1 MKTFTKAVAG
11 TVAATAMTLSAMAPA
26 MAQDR
31 RHHDGARDSARDSV
45 RPGEV
50 IAGALIV
57 GGIAALVANGNDRDH
72 RDYRDRR
79 FAPVNPRTAVDQCV
93 RAAERGASRLNGD
106 VTDVR
111 SVRQTRFGYE
121 VRGRIAVKSFG
132 GNWRGRGQY
141 GNGWGNDFRGWNNN
155 LRGYDA
161 GTFTCTYERG
171 RTNVN
176 YNGIRGL

>member
-1 MKTFTKAVAG
+1 MKTFTKAIAG
-11 TVAATAMTLSAMAPA
+11 TIAATAMAASAISPA

-31 RHHDGARDSARDSV
+31 RHNDSSRDGV
-45 RPGEV
+45 RAGEV

-57 GGIAALVANGNDRDH
+57 GGIAALASNNHDR
-72 RDYRDRR
+72 RDFRDRR
-79 FAPVNPRTAVDQCV
+79 FAPVNPRTAVDQCI

-111 SVRQTRFGYE
+111 SVRQTRDGYE
-121 VRGRIAVKSFG
+121 VRGRIAVKTYAG
-132 GNWRGRGQY
+132 QWRGRGQH

-161 GTFTCTYERG
+161 GNFTCTYERG
-171 RTNVN
+171 RTQVN
-176 YNGIRGL
+176 YNGVRGLR

>member
-11 TVAATAMTLSAMAPA
+11 TVAASAMALSALSPA

-31 RHHDGARDSARDSV
+31 RHDGRHDDGV
-45 RPGEV
+45 RTGEV

-57 GGIAALVANGNDRDH
+57 GGIVALASQDNNGRHYNNRGFAAVS
-72 RDYRDRR
+72 
-79 FAPVNPRTAVDQCV
+79 PRQAVDQCV
-93 RAAERGASRLNGD
+93 RAAERGASRMRGD

-111 SVRQTRFGYE
+111 SVRQTRRGYE
-121 VRGRIAVKSFG
+121 VRGRIAVKTFAG
-132 GNWRGRGQY
+132 NNWRGRGQY
-141 GNGWGNDFRGWNNN
+141 GNDWGNDFRGLNSN

-161 GTFTCTYERG
+161 GTFTCSFERG

>member
-1 MKTFTKAVAG
+1 MKSITKVAAG
-11 TVAATAMTLSAMAPA
+11 TIAATAMTLSALAPA
-26 MAQDR
+26 AAQDR
-31 RHHDGARDSARDSV
+31 RHDNDRGGV
-45 RPGEV
+45 RAGEV

-57 GGIAALVANGNDRDH
+57 GGIAALAANSNDRNH
-72 RDYRDRR
+72 RDRR
-79 FAPVNPRTAVDQCV
+79 FAPVDPRTAVDQCV

-111 SVRQTRFGYE
+111 SVRQTRDGYE
-121 VRGRIAVKSFG
+121 VRGRIAVKSFQG
-132 GNWRGRGQY
+132 QWRGRGQY

-161 GTFTCTYERG
+161 GNFTCTYERG

-176 YNGIRGL
+176 YSGVRGLR

>member
-11 TVAATAMTLSAMAPA
+11 TVAAGAMALSAMSPA

-31 RHHDGARDSARDSV
+31 RHDGRHDQGV
-45 RPGEV
+45 RSGEV

-57 GGIAALVANGNDRDH
+57 GGIVALASQNNNRG
-72 RDYRDRR
+72 Y
-79 FAPVNPRTAVDQCV
+79 ASVNPRQAVDQCV
-93 RAAERGASRLNGD
+93 RAAERGASRMRGD

-111 SVRQTRFGYE
+111 SIRQTRWGYE
-121 VRGRIAVKSFG
+121 VRGRIAVKTFAG
-132 GNWRGRGQY
+132 NNWRGRGQY
-141 GNGWGNDFRGWNNN
+141 GNGWGNDFRGLNSN

-161 GTFTCTYERG
+161 GTFTCSVQRG
-171 RTNVN
+171 RTSVD

>member
-1 MKTFTKAVAG
+1 MKSFTKAIAG
-11 TVAATAMTLSAMAPA
+11 TVAATAMAASAMSPA

-31 RHHDGARDSARDSV
+31 RHDDGV

-57 GGIAALVANGNDRDH
+57 GGIAALAANANDH
-72 RDYRDRR
+72 RDFRDRR

-93 RAAERGASRLNGD
+93 RAAELGASRLNGD

-111 SVRQTRFGYE
+111 SVRQTRDGYE
-121 VRGRIAVKSFG
+121 VRGRIAVKSFQG
-132 GNWRGRGQY
+132 QWRGRGQY

-176 YNGIRGL
+176 YNGVRGL

>member
-26 MAQDR
+26 TAQDR
-31 RHHDGARDSARDSV
+31 RHNDGARDSV

-57 GGIAALVANGNDRDH
+57 GGIAALAANSNDRDH
-72 RDYRDRR
+72 RDFRDRR

-93 RAAERGASRLNGD
+93 RAAERGASRFNGD

-111 SVRQTRFGYE
+111 NVRQTRNGYE
-121 VRGRIAVKSFG
+121 VRGRIAVKTFQG
-132 GNWRGRGQY
+132 QWRGRGQY
-141 GNGWGNDFRGWNNN
+141 GNGWGNDMRGWNNN

-171 RTNVN
+171 RTYVN

>member
-11 TVAATAMTLSAMAPA
+11 TVAASAMALTAISPA

-31 RHHDGARDSARDSV
+31 RHNDGV
-45 RPGEV
+45 RAGEV

-57 GGIAALVANGNDRDH
+57 GGIAALASSHNNH
-72 RDYRDRR
+72 DRR
-79 FAPVNPRTAVDQCV
+79 FVRVNPRQAVDQCV
-93 RAAERGASRLNGD
+93 RAAERGASRMRGD

-121 VRGRIAVKSFG
+121 VRGRIAVKTYQG
-132 GNWRGRGQY
+132 QWRGRGDL
-141 GNGWGNDFRGWNNN
+141 GNGWGNDRRGWNNN
-155 LRGYDA
+155 LRGFDA
-161 GTFTCTYERG
+161 GNFICTYERG
-171 RTNVN
+171 RTNVD

>member
-1 MKTFTKAVAG
+1 MNTLSKALAG
-11 TVAATAMTLSAMAPA
+11 TAAAGAMIVSAMSPALAAP
-26 MAQDR
+26 DR
-31 RHHDGARDSARDSV
+31 RHHNGV

-57 GGIAALVANGNDRDH
+57 GGIAAIASQNNNRTFVS
-72 RDYRDRR
+72 
-79 FAPVNPRTAVDQCV
+79 PRTAVDQCV
-93 RAAERGASRLNGD
+93 RAAERGASRLRGD

-111 SVRQTRFGYE
+111 SVRQTRTGYE
-121 VRGRIAVKSFG
+121 VRGRIAVKTFAG
-132 GNWRGRGQY
+132 TTWRGKGQY

-161 GTFTCTYERG
+161 GNFTCTVDRG

-176 YNGIRGL
+176 YSGIRGL

>member
-1 MKTFTKAVAG
+1 MKTITKAIAG
-11 TVAATAMTLSAMAPA
+11 TAAASAMALSAMAPA

-31 RHHDGARDSARDSV
+31 RHNDGV
-45 RPGEV
+45 RTGEV

-57 GGIAALVANGNDRDH
+57 GGIVALAANGNDRD
-72 RDYRDRR
+72 RNRRGNR

-93 RAAERGASRLNGD
+93 RAAERGSRRLSGD

-111 SVRQTRFGYE
+111 SVRQTRDGYE
-121 VRGRIAVKSFG
+121 VRGRIAVKTFQG
-132 GNWRGRGQY
+132 QWRGRGQY
-141 GNGWGNDFRGWNNN
+141 GNGWGNDFRGLNGN

-171 RTNVN
+171 RTRVN

>member
-1 MKTFTKAVAG
+1 MKTLTKAIAG
-11 TVAATAMTLSAMAPA
+11 TAAASAMALSAMAPA

-31 RHHDGARDSARDSV
+31 RHNDGARDGV
-45 RPGEV
+45 RTGEV

-57 GGIAALVANGNDRDH
+57 GGIVALAANGNDRDRWDR
-72 RDYRDRR
+72 RDSR
-79 FAPVNPRTAVDQCV
+79 FAPANPRTAIDQCV
-93 RAAERGASRLNGD
+93 RAAERGSRRLSGD

-111 SVRQTRFGYE
+111 SVRQTRDGYE
-121 VRGRIAVKSFG
+121 VRGRIAVKSFQG
-132 GNWRGRGQY
+132 QWRGRGQY
-141 GNGWGNDFRGWNNN
+141 GNGWGNDFRGLNSN

-171 RTNVN
+171 RTSVN